1 MLPMEP
7 IGVLVNGWK
16 TRSPGSGKVGSGGNN
31 KQRLE
36 GRGPTPKAEDRKNHK
51 AFKAKQAA
59 ERKAAAL
66 GIKIVGKGAG
76 NSSTARKFAS
86 ELDPKIATA
95 RTGKAAPR
103 AAAGRAGAAA
113 GSRAGAARGTAG
125 TRDGARRGEF
135 LAPSAR
141 TAGSAGAAKRAGQRV
156 AKAENASEVLSGRN
170 SVLEALRSKV
180 PATALFIATRI
191 EMDERV
197 KEAIKIAAARG
208 VPVTELTRPEID
220 RMTGFDSVH
229 QGIAL
234 QVPPYKYQHPMELL
248 DLILSRGQKPL
259 LVALDGITDPRN
271 LGAIIRSVAAFGG
284 QGVILPQRRST
295 GVTASAWKTSAG
307 AAARIPVA
315 LAANLN
321 ATLKDLKK
329 RGCFIVGLDGGGDMS
344 LPEFSL
350 GTEPLVLVVGS
361 EGKGLSRLVTE
372 NCDAVV
378 SIPISGDTES
388 LNAGIAA
395 SVTLYEVSKRRAA
408 AVKGRK

>member
-1 MLPMEP
+1 MA
-7 IGVLVNGWK
+7 GK
-16 TRSPGSGKVGSGGNN
+16 PGRPGAAKNKKGGKVGSGGNN

-36 GRGPTPKAEDRKNHK
+36 GRGPTPKAEDRKGHK
-51 AFKAKQAA
+51 AFKARQAA

-66 GIKIVGKGAG
+66 GIKVVGKGAG
-76 NSSTARKFAS
+76 NSKTARKFAS
-86 ELDPKIATA
+86 ELDPTIASA
-95 RTGKAAPR
+95 RTGKAAPNR
-103 AAAGRAGAAA
+103 SRAGAAA
-113 GSRAGAARGTAG
+113 GATRGKREATG
-125 TRDGARRGEF
+125 RGEF
-135 LAPSAR
+135 LAPGQR
-141 TAGSAGAAKRAGQRV
+141 TAGSGGAAKRAGMRV

-170 SVLEALRSKV
+170 SVLEALRAKV
-180 PATALFIATRI
+180 PATALYLAARI

-208 VPVTELTRPEID
+208 IAVNEITRPEID
-220 RMTGFDSVH
+220 RMTGYDSVH

-234 QVPPYKYQHPMELL
+234 AVPPYKYQHPMELL
-248 DLILSRGQKPL
+248 DLVLSRGQRPL

-321 ATLKDLKK
+321 STLKDLKK
-329 RGCFIVGLDGGGDMS
+329 RGCFIVGLDGDGDMS
-344 LPEFSL
+344 LTEFSL

-395 SVTLYEVSKRRAA
+395 SVTLYEVAKRRAA
-408 AVKGRK
+408 AQKGKK

>member
-1 MLPMEP
+1 MAGKPS
-7 IGVLVNGWK
+7 
-16 TRSPGSGKVGSGGNN
+16 RPGAAKSKKGGKVGSGGNN

-66 GIKIVGKGAG
+66 GIKIAGKGAG

-86 ELDPKIATA
+86 ELDPKIASS

-103 AAAGRAGAAA
+103 AA
-113 GSRAGAARGTAG
+113 GSRAGGTSSRVGGRGPAG

-141 TAGSAGAAKRAGQRV
+141 TAGSAGAAKRSGQRV
-156 AKAENASEVLSGRN
+156 AKATDASEVLSGRN
-170 SVLEALRSKV
+170 SVLEALRAKV
-180 PATALFIATRI
+180 PSTALFIATRI

-197 KEAIKIAAARG
+197 KEAIKIAATRG
-208 VPVTELTRPEID
+208 IPVSELTRPEID
-220 RMTGFDSVH
+220 RMTGYDSVH

-329 RGCFIVGLDGGGDMS
+329 RGCFIVGLDGDGDMS
-344 LPEFSL
+344 VTDFAL

-378 SIPISGDTES
+378 SIPIGGDTES

-395 SVTLYEVSKRRAA
+395 SVTLYEIAKRRAA
-408 AVKGRK
+408 GKRSK

>member
-1 MLPMEP
+1 MA
-7 IGVLVNGWK
+7 GK
-16 TRSPGSGKVGSGGNN
+16 PGRPGAAKGKKGGKVGSGGNN

-36 GRGPTPKAEDRKNHK
+36 GRGPTPKAEDRKNHQ

-86 ELDPKIATA
+86 ELDPKIASS
-95 RTGKAAPR
+95 RTGKSAARPTAR
-103 AAAGRAGAAA
+103 PTT
-113 GSRAGAARGTAG
+113 GSRAGSARGTAG
-125 TRDGARRGEF
+125 TREGARRGEF
-135 LAPSAR
+135 LAPGQR
-141 TAGSAGAAKRAGQRV
+141 TAGAAGAAKRAGQRV
-156 AKAENASEVLSGRN
+156 SKAENASEVLSGRN

-180 PATALFIATRI
+180 PSTALFIATRI

-197 KEAIKIAAARG
+197 KEAIKIAASRG
-208 VPVTELTRPEID
+208 IPVTELTRPEID

-321 ATLKDLKK
+321 STLKDLKK

-344 LPEFSL
+344 LSEFSL

-378 SIPISGDTES
+378 SISISGDTES

-408 AVKGRK
+408 AQKAKK